1 MALARREFAR
11 PPTLAQLTARAAAA
25 PAFARLAAAFVEQ
38 LFGRPGIGRVAL
50 DAISN
55 RDVPVVMAL
64 VVLAGIVFV
73 VVNLV
78 VEVLYPILDPRL
90 RIGR

>member
-1 MALARREFAR
+1 
-11 PPTLAQLTARAAAA
+11 
-25 PAFARLAAAFVEQ
+25 
-38 LFGRPGIGRVAL
+38 VAL

-64 VVLAGIVFV
+64 VVLAGVVFV

-78 VEVLYPILDPRL
+78 VELLYPILDPRL
-90 RIGR
+90 RDRQ